1 MTRLTGARVLLTGA
15 TGLIGRATAA
25 ALAGRGAD
33 VTALSRS
40 GRSVPGAAHALACD
54 LLDAALMTR
63 AVGDA
68 RATHLVHLAW
78 ADGADRWHSPVNDDW
93 AEATMALLRCFAEY
107 GGRRALIAGSCAEY
121 DWTGQGLLS
130 ETAPL
135 RPATRYGQ
143 AKARAGNAA
152 RTAGPGLGVALV
164 WARPFFV
171 FGPGEPEGRLVGD
184 LVRGLRAGRAVDC
197 TDGLQRRDF
206 LYSGDLGDALAD
218 LLASDATGAVN
229 VASGRAIPVR
239 DLIAEIARQVGRPDL
254 IRLGARTR
262 PKDDPAVLCADV
274 TLLTRATGFRPAH
287 DLAAG
292 VAALL
297 AAEGIAA

>member
-1 MTRLTGARVLLTGA
+1 MPMTRLTGARVLLTGA

-25 ALAGRGAD
+25 ALAGLGAE
-33 VTALSRS
+33 VIALSRS
-40 GRSVPGAAHALACD
+40 GRSVPGAVRAVACD
-54 LLDAALMTR
+54 LLDMGAMTR

-93 AEATMALLRCFAEY
+93 AGATSTLLQCFADG

-121 DWTGQGLLS
+121 DWTGPGLLA

-143 AKARAGNAA
+143 AKARAGEAA
-152 RTAGPGLGVALV
+152 RAAAPGLGVALV

-184 LVRGLRAGRAVDC
+184 LVRGLRAGRAWWTAPTGC
-197 TDGLQRRDF
+197 SGAISSTPAIWGRRWRAF
-206 LYSGDLGDALAD
+206 WHPMQPARSTSRRAGRFPC
-218 LLASDATGAVN
+218 AT
-229 VASGRAIPVR
+229 
-239 DLIAEIARQVGRPDL
+239 
-254 IRLGARTR
+254 
-262 PKDDPAVLCADV
+262 
-274 TLLTRATGFRPAH
+274 
-287 DLAAG
+287 
-292 VAALL
+292 
-297 AAEGIAA
+297 